1 MTIAGCADTN
11 WRAVLNDPTRL
22 SPEIHAHLETENAYI
37 NAVMAPTRALENILY
52 DELRARITDND
63 MSVPDRDGGFAYYA
77 RQLANAQYPTFCRC
91 PETLK
96 LPRAVPQRVGGS

>member
-91 PETLK
+91 PAESAAFL
-96 LPRAVPQRVGGS
+96 A